1 MKRFGWILMLL
12 LATPAM
18 AATKMTV
25 EQLKQALAEMKQA
38 GKSDE
43 DIAARLKDVQLT
55 EELTHGA
62 KTGLMPYLPGD
73 LSIEQMSILEGRSAF
88 QPPPAENVPAS
99 AAPDATMQKTILTK
113 ASDYLTKSVDQLPGF
128 TASKTISRYQDDLV
142 NTSSSPGLTV
152 NTVNSYARLSDADTK
167 KVELEKGVEKP
178 VEKDKTAWG
187 QNGQISPP
195 GPMPPL
201 AVLFQEASD
210 GGKISFARWQI
221 VEGKRTAV
229 FTFAVDKKKSR
240 YDVNYC
246 CFPKT
251 DTASGVAAAGA
262 FTPMPGEIQSVTS
275 YRPFKKT
282 AGFHGEFSIDPED
295 GTILRVITY
304 ADLKPTDYVHQEAVR
319 TDYSPIVVDGKE
331 YVLPL
336 ESFTVNEVVPGG
348 ESNSIAYS
356 VRHALFNVMY
366 TNYQLRK

>member
-25 EQLKQALAEMKQA
+25 DQLKQALTEMKQA

-43 DIAARLKDVQLT
+43 DIASRLKDIQLT
-55 EELTHGA
+55 EELTHSA
-62 KTGLMPYLPGD
+62 KTGLMRYLPGE
-73 LSIEQMSILEGRSAF
+73 LSTEQMLILEGRSAF
-88 QPPPAENVPAS
+88 LPPPAETVPAS
-99 AAPDATMQKTILTK
+99 PAPDATTQQAILTK
-113 ASDYLTKSVDQLPGF
+113 ASDYLTKTFEQLPAF
-128 TASKTISRYQDDLV
+128 TASKITSRYQDDLV

-178 VEKDKTAWG
+178 AEKDKTAWG

-195 GPMPPL
+195 GPMLPL
-201 AVLFQEASD
+201 AVLLQEATD
-210 GGKISFARWQI
+210 GGKMSFARWQT
-221 VEGKRTAV
+221 VEGKRAAV
-229 FTFAVDKKKSR
+229 FTFTVDKKKSR

-282 AGFHGEFSIDPED
+282 LGYHGEFYIDPEV
-295 GTILRVITY
+295 GAVLRVITY
-304 ADLKPTDYVHQEAVR
+304 AELKPTDYIHQEAVR
-319 TDYSPIVVDGKE
+319 TDFSPTVVDGKE

-336 ESFTVNEVVPGG
+336 ESFTINEVVPGG

-356 VRHALFNVMY
+356 VRHALFSVMY